1 MLTNGQKR
9 GLINLTDSDE
19 SNVRVF
25 RKRILDKTE
34 LAIEDLA
41 MVFRY
46 EDLLPDL
53 RRRITPDM
61 LQNLVDSYF
70 CAFKIAPK
78 FSNPE
83 TVIKLLDEISVLQRK
98 NASLTQEM
106 GDMIHQVEHFKY
118 LATHTT
124 NLLEME
130 RAKPEECVARM

>member
-19 SNVRVF
+19 PNVRVF

-34 LAIEDLA
+34 RAIEDLTL
-41 MVFRY
+41 VFRY

-70 CAFKIAPK
+70 CAFKIATK